1 LYMTATVQLADT
13 SFSAQVR
20 RAQAE
25 KARVRI
31 RNSIGPPAEGQNF
44 FNRDEEQAH
53 LWHRLETNHVLLLAP
68 RRVGKTSILYRLEA
82 TAEQHGFKPIY
93 VSVASHTTEV
103 AFLRALIEA
112 VAVPD
117 RFGRRFVNR
126 AGKLLER
133 IKSLNLKGVSV
144 ELEAQAWQDIGDEF
158 LGMLQASKQRYLVMV
173 DELPIFVLN
182 LLRGCGRERVR
193 LFLNWFRHVRLD
205 RQARLAVRWLI
216 CGSIGL
222 DTVTQRERL
231 GDTINDLAISRL
243 DAFSRVHASALLSE
257 LAHNYEIEL
266 RPEVVEHM
274 LDKVGWLIPYYLQLL
289 FSAVRDLGV
298 AVPDV
303 ETVEQAYA
311 GLLANHH
318 KGYFDPWYQRLRDEL
333 GPDDEA
339 HALALLEVAAN
350 DSDRAPTSALHERL
364 RSRGASQ
371 ELTRYLLDVL
381 VNDGYLVVVDECWRF
396 RSPLLR
402 DYWRKMVLA

>member
-1 LYMTATVQLADT
+1 MSHGL
-13 SFSAQVR
+13 QVAEPILSSLLR

-25 KARVRI
+25 NRRVRI
-31 RNSIGPPAEGQNF
+31 RNSIGSPAEGENF
-44 FNRDEEQAH
+44 FNRHEEQAQ
-53 LWHRLETNHVLLLAP
+53 LWHRLETDHVLLLAP
-68 RRVGKTSILYRLEA
+68 RRVGKTSLLYRLEA

-112 VAVPD
+112 VAVPG
-117 RFGRRFVNR
+117 RFGRKFVSR

-133 IKSLNLKGVSV
+133 IKSLNLKEVSV
-144 ELEAQAWQDIGDEF
+144 ELQAQTWQDIGDDF
-158 LGMLQASKQRYLVMV
+158 LHMLQASKQPCLVML

-182 LLRGCGRERVR
+182 LLQAFGRERVR

-243 DAFSRVHASALLSE
+243 DAFSRAHARALLDG
-257 LAHNYEIEL
+257 LASNYELQL
-266 RPEVVEHM
+266 RMEVSEYM

-298 AVPDV
+298 ATPDV
-303 ETVEQAYA
+303 ETVERAYA

-333 GPDDEA
+333 GSVDEA
-339 HALALLEVAAN
+339 HALAVLEVAAT
-350 DSDRAPTSALHERL
+350 DSNGAPTRVVHECL
-364 RSRGASQ
+364 RSRGATH

-381 VNDGYLVVVDECWRF
+381 VNDGYLVLVEERWRF

-402 DYWRKMVLA
+402 DYWRSMVLT

>member
-1 LYMTATVQLADT
+1 VTHTAQLSDP
-13 SFSAQVR
+13 SFSTQVR

-25 KARVRI
+25 KGRVRI
-31 RNSIGPPAEGQNF
+31 RNSIGSPAEDQNF

-53 LWHRLETNHVLLLAP
+53 LWHRLETDHVLLLAP

-82 TAEQHGFKPIY
+82 TATQHGFKPIY
-93 VSVASHTTEV
+93 VSVASHHTEV
-103 AFLRALIEA
+103 SFLRALIEA
-112 VAVPD
+112 VAVPG
-117 RFGRRFVNR
+117 RFGRGFVRR
-126 AGKLLER
+126 ASKLLER
-133 IKSLNLKGVSV
+133 IKSLSLKEVSL
-144 ELEAQAWQDIGDEF
+144 EFEAQAWQDIGDEF
-158 LGMLQASKQRYLVMV
+158 LHMLQASKQRYLVML

-182 LLRGCGRERVR
+182 LLRGYGRERVR

-205 RQARLAVRWLI
+205 RQARVAVRWLI

-243 DAFSRVHASALLSE
+243 DAFSRAHASALLSE
-257 LAHNYEIEL
+257 LAHSYEIEL
-266 RPEVVEHM
+266 RAEVNEHM

-298 AVPDV
+298 ATPDV
-303 ETVEQAYA
+303 ETVERAYA

-333 GPDDEA
+333 GPVDEA
-339 HALALLEVAAN
+339 HALALLEAAAK
-350 DSDRAPTSALHERL
+350 DSKGAPTSVLHECL
-364 RSRGASQ
+364 RSRGASH

-381 VNDGYLVVVDECWRF
+381 VNDGYLVVVEERWSF